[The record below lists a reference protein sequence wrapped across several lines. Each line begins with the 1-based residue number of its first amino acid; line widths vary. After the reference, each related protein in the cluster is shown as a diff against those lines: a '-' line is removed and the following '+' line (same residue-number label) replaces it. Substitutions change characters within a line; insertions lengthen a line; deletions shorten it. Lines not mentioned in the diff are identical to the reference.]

1 MVFLRTTFTFFIADY
16 CSDSASAK
24 FSERTEKEIMKHSI
38 QPSVIERTEKYFPIN
53 RGRDEVKGVNT
64 PPPRDDLFELKSWF
78 LIRNG
83 RKKQQTWNSGKST
96 SVHMELLKF
105 Q

>member
-1 MVFLRTTFTFFIADY
+1 
-16 CSDSASAK
+16 
-24 FSERTEKEIMKHSI
+24 MKHSI

-53 RGRDEVKGVNT
+53 RGRDELKGIIT

-96 SVHMELLKF
+96 SVHMELLKIPIENF
-105 Q
+105 CNFHLIGSSEEA